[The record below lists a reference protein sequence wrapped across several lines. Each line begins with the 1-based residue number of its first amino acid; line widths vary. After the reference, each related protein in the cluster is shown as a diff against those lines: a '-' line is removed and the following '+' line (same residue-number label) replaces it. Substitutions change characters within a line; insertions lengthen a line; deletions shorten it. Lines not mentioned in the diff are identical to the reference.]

1 MKKDREIDLSV
12 KIENTCNYTCILYRI
27 CIGNIPS

>member
-12 KIENTCNYTCILYRI
+12 KIEINYTCILYHI